1 MRSQNSSQ
9 TNGFWWLCQP
19 ASSSISWASHVS
31 PGYVWLIFCSLFLWC
46 EPLHSLCCA
55 VVCQQ
60 AGIYWVT
67 LIDQFVASWVLL
79 FLTLLEI
86 IGVCYI
92 YGKYDFLQTFGAGA
106 AAVIFSPHTF
116 AGGNRFIE
124 DIEMMLGK
132 KSCVFWLWWRACW
145 FCISPCIIVVSKT
158 CVTLTKFRVF
168 SSLTL

>member
-1 MRSQNSSQ
+1 M
-9 TNGFWWLCQP
+9 
-19 ASSSISWASHVS
+19 
-31 PGYVWLIFCSLFLWC
+31 
-46 EPLHSLCCA
+46 
-55 VVCQQ
+55 CQQ

-67 LIDQFVASWVLL
+67 LIDQFAASWVLL

-92 YGKYDFLQTFGAGA
+92 YGKHSCLEAMAAAAA
-106 AAVIFSPHTF
+106 AAVTFSPHAS

-132 KSCVFWLWWRACW
+132 KSCLFWLWWRACW

-158 CVTLTKFRVF
+158 CDVNEILCPYFFTPKK
-168 SSLTL
+168 